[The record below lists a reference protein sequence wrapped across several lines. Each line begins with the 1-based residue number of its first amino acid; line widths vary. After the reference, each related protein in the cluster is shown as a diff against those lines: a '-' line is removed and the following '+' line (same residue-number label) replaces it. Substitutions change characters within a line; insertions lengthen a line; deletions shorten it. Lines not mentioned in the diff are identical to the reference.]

1 MTRKLSLFTIFMVV
15 MAMVFSGCRQE
26 EDDTPTITRKP
37 MDLKITSFNFK
48 ASDNSILGGNN
59 AIGTI
64 EGDTIRID
72 CPKVTS
78 IVSLVPE
85 FQGTYKEIFL
95 NGKPIESGVTKADWS
110 KANELVLKGYTD
122 KERRVYK
129 VQVRYLN
136 LIPRIAITTPGE
148 ITSRTEYQPATIT
161 ISNSADG
168 NNFTASGK
176 ARGRGNATFL
186 SYPKKSYRFKLDE
199 AASVCGFQK
208 NRDWVL
214 LAEYC
219 DKSLMRTTYMNA
231 LGRAAGCEWTPK
243 STHVDL
249 YLNGKYNGTYLLIE
263 QVERAKHKIV
273 MEDDGFMIED
283 DNYYSWEP
291 LYFTTSIYGRP
302 YTFKYPDAG
311 DGDIVKHDA
320 NYDYIKNFMN
330 TMETTLRSS
339 SFKDPEKGYRK
350 YLDVPSFVSWYLVM
364 ELLGDHDPNFFYV
377 LPTRGAKLKMYPVWD
392 AEWTLGLASAGP
404 NGWQNYPEKPIYTET
419 SEMYRTRRYFDM
431 LFKDPYFVEQVYL
444 AWGKLKKNLD
454 QVRSEVAAEIELT
467 KLSQEDNF
475 KTWNILGQPVSV
487 GLVFFK
493 TWKEELK
500 YESDWFEKR
509 IVWFDSYIED
519 LYQKS
524 R

>member
-1 MTRKLSLFTIFMVV
+1 MTRKITLWTFAVAVLALCF
-15 MAMVFSGCRQE
+15 AGCRQE
-26 EDDTPTITRKP
+26 EDDSPTYVRQP
-37 MDLKITSFNFK
+37 MDLKITSFSFL
-48 ASDNSILGGNN
+48 ASDNGILGGND
-59 AIGTI
+59 AVATI
-64 EGDTIRID
+64 WNDVIRVD

-78 IVSLVPE
+78 VASLVPT
-85 FQGTYKEIFL
+85 FSGSYKEIFL
-95 NGKPIESGVTKADWS
+95 NGKPLESGKTVADWS
-110 KANELVLKGYTD
+110 NANELVLQGYTSE
-122 KERRVYK
+122 ERRTYK

-136 LIPRIAITTPGE
+136 LVPRISITTPSE
-148 ITSRTEYQPATIT
+148 ITSRTDYLPATIT
-161 ISNSADG
+161 VSNSADG
-168 NNFTASGK
+168 NNFTATGK

-199 AASVCGFQK
+199 AASVCGFPK

-231 LGRAAGCEWTPK
+231 LGRAAGCEWTPQ
-243 STHVDL
+243 STHVDM

-263 QVERAKHKIV
+263 QVEKAKHKIAI
-273 MEDDGFMIED
+273 EDDGFMIED

-291 LYFTTSIYGRP
+291 LYFTTSTYGRP
-302 YTFKYPDAG
+302 YTFKYPSAG

-330 TMETTLRSS
+330 TMEAALRSS

-377 LPTRGAKLKMYPVWD
+377 LPTRGAKLKMFPVWD

-404 NGWQNYPEKPIYTET
+404 NGWQNYPEKPIYTGT

-444 AWGKLKKNLD
+444 AWKEMKGNLD
-454 QVRSEVAAEIELT
+454 QVRSEVAQEVELT
-467 KLSQEDNF
+467 ELSQEDNF
-475 KTWNILGQPVSV
+475 KKWDILGRPISV
-487 GLVFFK
+487 GLVFFD
-493 TWKEELK
+493 TWKEELR
-500 YESDWFEKR
+500 YASDWFEKR
-509 IVWFDSYIED
+509 IVWFDSYITD
-519 LYQKS
+519 LYNKS